1 MDPSSVRRRSSVGRE
16 PGWKTSGRNICA
28 AQPAFSS
35 RRTRFA
41 SGWLAKRSKSCAGES
56 TAVADA
62 VRRELEE
69 GMSRL
74 EEIPVPDMQTLD
86 SYSGYAGPSG
96 TEEQREIFRSGADYP
111 ERRAAP
117 GRGRTKAV
125 RQEVGGET
133 QQAYPILQRLD
144 RPTASGV
151 IGFDFDGE
159 IQELRGQ
166 LFWLARNLKEGCIPG
181 QKRMRALSEK
191 GSRELEAYASD
202 PNLHSRREQAKLFS
216 GEAAE

>member
-41 SGWLAKRSKSCAGES
+41 SGLAGEAFQKLRGES

-86 SYSGYAGPSG
+86 SYPGTLAQRNRRTERDFPVWSGLS
-96 TEEQREIFRSGADYP
+96 REKSSAWP
-111 ERRAAP
+111 
-117 GRGRTKAV
+117 
-125 RQEVGGET
+125 RQ
-133 QQAYPILQRLD
+133 D
-144 RPTASGV
+144 
-151 IGFDFDGE
+151 
-159 IQELRGQ
+159 
-166 LFWLARNLKEGCIPG
+166 
-181 QKRMRALSEK
+181 K
-191 GSRELEAYASD
+191 GSPAGSG
-202 PNLHSRREQAKLFS
+202 RRDSAGLSNMQRWIGRRPPA
-216 GEAAE
+216 